1 MLDLTRYYLF
11 DGGMGTM
18 LQERGLQAGGKPE
31 LLNLSAPEVVRDIQ
45 QRCRETM
52 IQDGSCGVRELI
64 SWVQS
69 AMILGNPFESALYT
83 VISSASADPENREEL
98 INTCLEPIFARR

>member
-1 MLDLTRYYLF
+1 MNLTIDIDEPDLKTTVDRVMGITACS
-11 DGGMGTM
+11 DKGMVEKM
-18 LQERGLQAGGKPE
+18 A
-31 LLNLSAPEVVRDIQ
+31 EVVQSIN

-52 IQDGSCGVRELI
+52 ITDGSCGVRELL

-69 AMILGNPFESALYT
+69 AMILGSPYESALYT

>member
-1 MLDLTRYYLF
+1 MLFR
-11 DGGMGTM
+11 
-18 LQERGLQAGGKPE
+18 
-31 LLNLSAPEVVRDIQ
+31 S
-45 QRCRETM
+45 
-52 IQDGSCGVRELI
+52 LI

>member
-1 MLDLTRYYLF
+1 MLFRSGITGCSDQKLVRQ
-11 DGGMGTM
+11 M
-18 LQERGLQAGGKPE
+18 A
-31 LLNLSAPEVVRDIQ
+31 EVVRDIQ

-98 INTCLEPIFARR
+98 INTCLEPIFAKR